1 MQDESM
7 QTYSGAKLAGPGQ
20 IDNSIYSRLLMQK
33 KQLEDNL
40 EKVNKAIELLD
51 KAPET
56 KEIIEA
62 ISKVTHF

>member
-1 MQDESM
+1 MNDQLQP
-7 QTYSGAKLAGPGQ
+7 QTYSGVTNPE
-20 IDNSIYSRLLMQK
+20 DNSVYKRLLIQK
-33 KQLEDNL
+33 KNL
-40 EKVNKAIELLD
+40 ENNLLKVNKAIELLD

>member
-1 MQDESM
+1 MNDQP
-7 QTYSGAKLAGPGQ
+7 QTYSGGGVLSAET
-20 IDNSIYSRLLMQK
+20 NSIYNRLLMQK

-40 EKVNKAIELLD
+40 VKVNRAIELLD